1 MATSTSK
8 NNDLL
13 SPDFMSR
20 LERLDVVTRKI
31 FMGRMKGERRSKRK
45 GQSVEFADYR
55 NYVVGDDLRHLD
67 WNIYGRL
74 EKLFI
79 KLFFE
84 EEDLHVNILVDAS
97 KSMEF
102 GSPDKSLYARRVAAA
117 IAYIGLTKYNRVSVT
132 AFSDR
137 YGPEMVG
144 VRGRRMIHQ
153 VLGHLSGMEAS
164 GAGNLAAACRQFA
177 IRHPQ
182 RGIVLLLSDFM
193 DKGGYEAGLRYLIG
207 RKYDLYAIQ
216 VLSPDEIDPSLNG
229 DLQLVD
235 VEDEDLAD
243 ITVSRALINRYKQ
256 NLDAYCRNLQEFCTR
271 RGVTYMFTSTAVPF
285 EQLVLNYLRQRGLL
299 R

>member
-1 MATSTSK
+1 MSNSAAKS
-8 NNDLL
+8 NELL
-13 SPDFMSR
+13 TADFMNR
-20 LERLDVVTRKI
+20 LERLDIVTRRI

-102 GSPDKSLYARRVAAA
+102 GNPDKSLYARRVAAA

-153 VLGHLSGMEAS
+153 ILGHLGGIEAT
-164 GAGNLAAACRQFA
+164 GAGNMTAACRQFA

-193 DKGGYEAGLRYLIG
+193 DKSGYEAGLRYLIG
-207 RKYDLYAIQ
+207 RKYDLYAIH
-216 VLSPDEIDPSLNG
+216 VLSPDEIDPPLNG
-229 DLQLVD
+229 DVQLVD
-235 VEDEDLAD
+235 VEDDDLAD

-256 NLDAYCRNLQEFCTR
+256 NLDAYCRGLQEFCTR
-271 RGVTYMFTSTAVPF
+271 RGVSYMFTSTAVPF
-285 EQLVLNYLRQRGLL
+285 EQLVLNYFRQRGML